1 MGRETTRPD
10 PFGPNR
16 SMKLMAPMR
25 FDLILIALVGLST
38 ASLASDISVR
48 ELRSDDTLLNLGRHR
63 FDNGRIL
70 NLSVGIGSGAFHH
83 PDDPP
88 NVVWTVGDRGPN
100 LTCRDFKSAAQMELP
115 ACRDTKNARIYL
127 TPSYAPSLYRLLLTE
142 AGSFRITDV
151 ITLKDR
157 DGNPLSGLP
166 NPNSNATTETPLD
179 GHGKPLRQDVHGIDA
194 EGVIRLTDGTFW
206 IADENAPSI
215 AHVAIDGRIVTRHVP
230 NGTEANYAGA
240 RYDVVGS
247 LPAILAKRQLNR
259 GIESLAVSRDERFLF
274 FMLQS
279 PLANPDTAAFRTS
292 RNVRLFKIERTSM
305 QIVGEYVYVLDEPK
319 TFRRDPSN
327 DQADVRISEMV
338 SSGPGRFLVVERT
351 EATAKLYEINLAEAT
366 NIHGTPWD
374 APRTAPSLEQQGHLA
389 DANILPVT
397 KTLRFD
403 SADFPKIAGKTEG
416 IALLGDGTLMLI
428 NDDDFGIGTAR
439 TQIVLVRGL
448 ALPSP

>member
-1 MGRETTRPD
+1 
-10 PFGPNR
+10 
-16 SMKLMAPMR
+16 MAPMR
-25 FDLILIALVGLST
+25 FRLFLAALLGLST
-38 ASLASDISVR
+38 AAVASDISVR
-48 ELRSDDTLLNLGRHR
+48 ELRSDDTLLNLGNHR
-63 FDNGRIL
+63 FDNGRTL

-88 NVVWTVGDRGPN
+88 NVIWTVGDRGPN
-100 LTCRDFKSAAQMELP
+100 VTCGDFKSIAKMELP
-115 ACRDTKNARIYL
+115 ACRETRNGRVYL
-127 TPSYAPSLYRLLLTE
+127 TPSYSPSLYRVLLTDT
-142 AGSFRITDV
+142 GTFRITDV

-157 DGNPLSGLP
+157 DGIPLSGLP
-166 NPNSNATTETPLD
+166 NPLRSATTETPLD
-179 GHGKPLRQDVHGIDA
+179 GHGRPLGQDVHGIDA

-215 AHVAIDGRIVTRHVP
+215 VHVSIDGRIITRHVP
-230 NGTEANYAGA
+230 QGTEADYAGA

-274 FMLQS
+274 FIMQS

-327 DQADVRISEMV
+327 DQADVRVSEMV
-338 SSGPGRFLVVERT
+338 SVGPDRLVVLERT
-351 EATAKLYEINLAEAT
+351 EATTKLYEISLAEAT
-366 NIHGTPWD
+366 NIHGNPWD
-374 APRTAPSLEQQGHLA
+374 DVRTEPTLEQQAHLA
-389 DANILPVT
+389 DAGIVPVT

-403 SADFPKIAGKTEG
+403 TADFPKVAGKTEG
-416 IALLGDGTLMLI
+416 VALLADGTLALI
-428 NDDDFGIGTAR
+428 NDDDFGIGGAR
-439 TQIVLVRGL
+439 TQIILVRGL
-448 ALPSP
+448 TFQTP